1 MAGALVMAK
10 PNGRESAEIP
20 GPRAVW
26 GRFSRPGPAG
36 LPRLW
41 LFSDP
46 TRLPDPRAAMAALP
60 RGAGVV
66 ARGLAP
72 GLLRPVARLA
82 RQHGLKLLVAG
93 DGRAALAL
101 RAGLHLPDRRESA
114 GLLPFL
120 IARRA
125 ARGCFILSMAAHGGQ
140 RGAARARRLGV
151 DCLFLSPLFPTQSHP
166 GAPALGVLRWAAL
179 ARGLPAPCMALGG
192 ITLARLGAVPRRAA
206 GVAAIG
212 GLAAPLAV
220 ASAPQ

>member
-1 MAGALVMAK
+1 MARASVMERA
-10 PNGRESAEIP
+10 NGRESAPLP
-20 GPRAVW
+20 GVRKAW
-26 GRFSRPGPAG
+26 GRFARPAPGG

-46 TRLPDPRAAMAALP
+46 VRLPDPRAAMEHLP

-72 GLLRPVARLA
+72 GLLRPAARLA
-82 RQHGLKLLVAG
+82 RQRGLRLLVAG

-125 ARGCFILSMAAHGGQ
+125 APGRFVMSMAAHGGQ
-140 RGAARARRLGV
+140 RGAARARGLKP
-151 DCLFLSPLFPTQSHP
+151 DCLFLSPLFATQSHP
-166 GAPALGVLRWAAL
+166 GAPALGALRWAAL
-179 ARGLPAPCMALGG
+179 ARRLPAPCMALGG
-192 ITLARLGAVPRRAA
+192 ITPARLGAIPRRAA

-212 GLAAPLAV
+212 GLAPPV
-220 ASAPQ
+220 ARLPQ

>member
-1 MAGALVMAK
+1 MAIVSVMAK
-10 PNGRESAEIP
+10 PNGRESAPLP
-20 GPRAVW
+20 GARPAW
-26 GRFSRPGPAG
+26 GRFARPAPGG

-46 TRLPDPRAAMAALP
+46 LRLPDPRLAMAALP

-82 RQHGLKLLVAG
+82 RQRGLKLLVAG

-101 RAGLHLPDRRESA
+101 GAGLHLPDRRESG

-120 IARRA
+120 LARRA
-125 ARGCFILSMAAHGGQ
+125 RPGHLIMCIAAHGGQ

-151 DCLFLSPLFPTQSHP
+151 DCLFLSPLFPTRSHP
-166 GAPALGVLRWAAL
+166 GAPALGPLRWAAL

-192 ITLARLGAVPRRAA
+192 ITPARLGAVPRRAA

-212 GLAAPLAV
+212 GLAPPV
-220 ASAPQ
+220 AHLPQ

>member
-1 MAGALVMAK
+1 MAIVSVMAK
-10 PNGRESAEIP
+10 PNGRESGRIP
-20 GPRAVW
+20 GARPAW
-26 GRFSRPGPAG
+26 GRFARPAPGG

-46 TRLPDPRAAMAALP
+46 LRLPDPRLAMAALP

-82 RQHGLKLLVAG
+82 RQRGLKLLVAG

-101 RAGLHLPDRRESA
+101 GAGLHLPDRRESG

-120 IARRA
+120 LARRA
-125 ARGCFILSMAAHGGQ
+125 GPGRSILSMAAHGGQ

-151 DCLFLSPLFPTQSHP
+151 DCLFLSPLFPTRSHP
-166 GAPALGVLRWAAL
+166 GAPALGPLRWAAL

-192 ITLARLGAVPRRAA
+192 ITSVLLRAIPRRAA

-212 GLAAPLAV
+212 GLAPPV
-220 ASAPQ
+220 AHLPQ

>member
-1 MAGALVMAK
+1 MARASVMAK
-10 PNGRESAEIP
+10 PNGRESDKFP
-20 GPRAVW
+20 GLLAW
-26 GRFSRPGPAG
+26 GRFARPAPGG

-46 TRLPDPRAAMAALP
+46 LRLPDPRLAMAALP

-72 GLLRPVARLA
+72 GLLGPVARLA
-82 RQHGLKLLVAG
+82 RQRGLKLLVAG

-101 RAGLHLPDRRESA
+101 GAGLHLPDRRESL

-120 IARRA
+120 MARRA
-125 ARGCFILSMAAHGGQ
+125 RPGHLILAMAAHGGQ
-140 RGAARARRLGV
+140 RGAARARRLKP

-166 GAPALGVLRWAAL
+166 GAPALGPLRWASL
-179 ARGLPAPCMALGG
+179 ARGLPAPCLALGG
-192 ITLARLGAVPRRAA
+192 ITPARLGAVPRRAA

-212 GLAAPLAV
+212 GLVPPV
-220 ASAPQ
+220 ARLPQ

>member
-1 MAGALVMAK
+1 MARVSVMAK
-10 PNGRESAEIP
+10 PNGRESSRIP
-20 GPRAVW
+20 GARPAW
-26 GRFSRPGPAG
+26 GRFARPPPGG

-46 TRLPDPRAAMAALP
+46 ARLPDPRLAMAALP

-82 RQHGLKLLVAG
+82 RQRGLRLLVAG

-101 RAGLHLPDRRESA
+101 GAGLHLPDRRESE

-125 ARGCFILSMAAHGGQ
+125 GPGRSILSMAAHGGQ
-140 RGAARARRLGV
+140 RGAARARRFRP
-151 DCLFLSPLFPTQSHP
+151 DAIFLSPLFPTQSHP
-166 GAPALGVLRWAAL
+166 GAPGLGALRWAAL
-179 ARGLPAPCMALGG
+179 ARGLPAPCIALGG
-192 ITLARLGAVPRRAA
+192 ITPARLGAVPRSAA
-206 GVAAIG
+206 GLAAIG
-212 GLAAPLAV
+212 GLATPV
-220 ASAPQ
+220 ARLPQ

>member
-20 GPRAVW
+20 GPRAAW
-26 GRFSRPGPAG
+26 GRFSRPGPGG

-82 RQHGLKLLVAG
+82 RQRGLILLVAG

-101 RAGLHLPDRRESA
+101 GAGLHVPDRRQSP
-114 GLLPFL
+114 GLLAFL
-120 IARRA
+120 AARRA
-125 ARGCFILSMAAHGGQ
+125 APGRHIMSMAAHGGQ

-166 GAPALGVLRWAAL
+166 GAPSLGGVRWSGL
-179 ARGLPAPCMALGG
+179 ARRLAAPCIALGG
-192 ITLARLGAVPRRAA
+192 ITAARLGAVPRRAA

-212 GLAAPLAV
+212 GLTPVSV
-220 ASAPQ
+220 ASRPQ

>member
-1 MAGALVMAK
+1 MMG
-10 PNGRESAEIP
+10 
-20 GPRAVW
+20 
-26 GRFSRPGPAG
+26 
-36 LPRLW
+36 
-41 LFSDP
+41 
-46 TRLPDPRAAMAALP
+46 LP

-72 GLLRPVARLA
+72 ALLRPVARLA
-82 RQHGLKLLVAG
+82 RQRGLKLLVAG

-101 RAGLHLPDRRESA
+101 GAGLHLPDRRESL

-125 ARGCFILSMAAHGGQ
+125 APGRLLLSMAAHGGQ
-140 RGAARARRLGV
+140 HGTARARRLRP
-151 DCLFLSPLFPTQSHP
+151 DCLYLSPLFQTRSHP

-179 ARGLPAPCMALGG
+179 ARDLPAPCMALGG
-192 ITLARLGAVPRRAA
+192 VVPARLRAVPRLAA

-212 GLAAPLAV
+212 GLTAPV

>member
-1 MAGALVMAK
+1 MARASVMTGSH
-10 PNGRESAEIP
+10 GRESASVP
-20 GPRAVW
+20 GQRAAW
-26 GRFSRPGPAG
+26 GRFARPAPGG

-46 TRLPDPRAAMAALP
+46 ARLPDPRAAMVALP

-66 ARGLAP
+66 LRGLAP
-72 GLLRPVARLA
+72 GLLKPVARLS
-82 RQHGLKLLVAG
+82 RRRGLRLLVAG

-101 RAGLHLPDRRESA
+101 GAGLHLPDRRESG

-120 IARRA
+120 RARRA
-125 ARGCFILSMAAHGGQ
+125 APGCLILSMAAHGGQ
-140 RGAARARRLGV
+140 RGAARARRLKP

-166 GAPALGVLRWAAL
+166 GAPALGALRWAAL

-192 ITLARLGAVPRRAA
+192 ITSVRLRAVPRRAA

-212 GLAAPLAV
+212 GLAPPV
-220 ASAPQ
+220 ARLPQ

>member
-1 MAGALVMAK
+1 M
-10 PNGRESAEIP
+10 P
-20 GPRAVW
+20 G
-26 GRFSRPGPAG
+26 G

-46 TRLPDPRAAMAALP
+46 LRLPDPRLAMAELP

-82 RQHGLKLLVAG
+82 RQRGLRLLVAG

-101 RAGLHLPDRRESA
+101 GAGLHLPDRRESV

-125 ARGCFILSMAAHGGQ
+125 GPGRHIIAMAAHGGQ

-166 GAPALGVLRWAAL
+166 GAPALGPLRWAAL

-192 ITLARLGAVPRRAA
+192 ITHTRLGAVPRRAA

-212 GLAAPLAV
+212 GLAPSV
-220 ASAPQ
+220 ARLPQ

>member
-1 MAGALVMAK
+1 MAIVSVMAK
-10 PNGRESAEIP
+10 PNGRESSRIP
-20 GPRAVW
+20 GARPAW
-26 GRFSRPGPAG
+26 GRLARPAPGG

-46 TRLPDPRAAMAALP
+46 LRLPDPRLAMAALP

-72 GLLRPVARLA
+72 ALLGPVARLA
-82 RQHGLKLLVAG
+82 RQRGLKLLVAG

-101 RAGLHLPDRRESA
+101 GVGLHLPDRRASA

-120 IARRA
+120 LARRA
-125 ARGCFILSMAAHGGQ
+125 GPGHLILALAAHGGQ
-140 RGAARARRLGV
+140 RGAARARRLKP

-166 GAPALGVLRWAAL
+166 GAPALGPLRWASL
-179 ARGLPAPCMALGG
+179 AQGLPAPCLALGG
-192 ITLARLGAVPRRAA
+192 ITSARLAAVPRCAA

-212 GLAAPLAV
+212 GLAPPV
-220 ASAPQ
+220 ARLPQ

>member
-1 MAGALVMAK
+1 MARASVMAK
-10 PNGRESAEIP
+10 PNGRESAPLP
-20 GPRAVW
+20 GVPAVW
-26 GRFSRPGPAG
+26 GRFARPAPGG

-46 TRLPDPRAAMAALP
+46 ARLPDPRAAMVALP

-72 GLLRPVARLA
+72 GLLGPVARLA
-82 RQHGLKLLVAG
+82 RQGGLRLIVAG

-125 ARGCFILSMAAHGGQ
+125 ARGRLMLSMAAHGGQ

-166 GAPALGVLRWAAL
+166 GAPALGALRWAAL

-192 ITLARLGAVPRRAA
+192 ITSVRLRAVPRRAA

-212 GLAAPLAV
+212 GLAPPV
-220 ASAPQ
+220 ACLPQ

>member
-1 MAGALVMAK
+1 MARASVMAK
-10 PNGRESAEIP
+10 PNGRESGRIP
-20 GPRAVW
+20 GARPGW
-26 GRFSRPGPAG
+26 GRFARPVPGG

-46 TRLPDPRAAMAALP
+46 LRLPDPRLAMAALP

-82 RQHGLKLLVAG
+82 RQRGLRLLLAG
-93 DGRAALAL
+93 EGRAALAL

-125 ARGCFILSMAAHGGQ
+125 APGRYIMSLAAHGGQ
-140 RGAARARRLGV
+140 RGAARARRLKP
-151 DCLFLSPLFPTQSHP
+151 DCLFLSPLFATQSHP
-166 GAPALGVLRWAAL
+166 GAAALGPLRWAIL
-179 ARGLPAPCMALGG
+179 ARRLPAPCIALGG
-192 ITLARLGAVPRRAA
+192 IAPARLGAIPRRAA
-206 GVAAIG
+206 GIAAIG
-212 GLAAPLAV
+212 GLMPPV
-220 ASAPQ
+220 AHLPH

>member
-1 MAGALVMAK
+1 MARASVMAK

-72 GLLRPVARLA
+72 ELLRPVARLA
-82 RQHGLKLLVAG
+82 RQRGLIFLVAG

-101 RAGLHLPDRRESA
+101 GAGLHVPDRRESG
-114 GLLPFL
+114 GLLPLL

-125 ARGCFILSMAAHGGQ
+125 APGCIMMSMAAHGGQ

-151 DCLFLSPLFPTQSHP
+151 DFLFLSPLFPTQSHP

-179 ARGLPAPCMALGG
+179 ARLLPAPCMALGG
-192 ITLARLGAVPRRAA
+192 IAPVRLRAIPRRAA
-206 GVAAIG
+206 GIAAIG
-212 GLAAPLAV
+212 GLAPTV
-220 ASAPQ
+220 ASLPQ

>member
-1 MAGALVMAK
+1 
-10 PNGRESAEIP
+10 
-20 GPRAVW
+20 
-26 GRFSRPGPAG
+26 
-36 LPRLW
+36 
-41 LFSDP
+41 
-46 TRLPDPRAAMAALP
+46 MAALP

-72 GLLRPVARLA
+72 GLLGPVARLA
-82 RQHGLKLLVAG
+82 RQGGLRLIVAG

-101 RAGLHLPDRRESA
+101 RAGLHLPDRRENA

-125 ARGCFILSMAAHGGQ
+125 ARGRLILSMAAHGSQ

-166 GAPALGVLRWAAL
+166 GAPALGALRWAAL

-192 ITLARLGAVPRRAA
+192 ITPVRLRAVPSRAA

-212 GLAAPLAV
+212 GLAPPV
-220 ASAPQ
+220 ARLPQ